1 MDKVINFICTMP
13 AEKMTIGFERASP
26 SVLLVYAEVDGAC
39 FYEPAG
45 ETPEDHAKALEKV
58 TARIAEQKGA
68 PATKIE
74 VKVEGG
80 KF

>member
-1 MDKVINFICTMP
+1 MDKVIKFVATMP
-13 AEKMTIGFERASP
+13 PGGKMTIGLERSSP
-26 SVLLVYAEVDGAC
+26 SVLLAFAQVDGAR

-58 TARIAEQKGA
+58 TARISAKGE
-68 PATKIE
+68 PANKIE

>member
-1 MDKVINFICTMP
+1 MDKVINFICTMG
-13 AEKMTIGFERASP
+13 AERMRIGFERTSP
-26 SVLLVYAEVDGAC
+26 TVLLAYAEVDGVR

-58 TARIAEQKGA
+58 TARISSKGE
-68 PATKIE
+68 PVNKVE